1 MKMVKWFLLLNKRL
15 YKKITFV
22 LIMLLIPT
30 LVFGYSSLAQ
40 EESGVMT
47 IALAQ
52 QGDDPMAKQIMQ
64 DLKDGTNLIRYVFC
78 DSPESAEKMVNDGK
92 AEAAW
97 IFADDLENRIY
108 RFVNRPSRTT
118 AFVQIIEQEST
129 IPMKLSREKISGT
142 VFGYC
147 SRTFYLK
154 YIRENVPEMQDI
166 SDEALL
172 AYYDDFATNVDL
184 FEFSYLEGEGGAEAA
199 EEANYLLSPVRG
211 LLATVIIL
219 GGLAAAMYFVHD
231 DRCGTFSLVP
241 QGKRP
246 LVEFTCLS
254 IAVLNLSA
262 IALTSLMIMGVS
274 VSVGRELLLAACY
287 GIMATL
293 FCMTMRRVLGSIT
306 AIGTAMPLL
315 AVVMLVVSPVFFDLG
330 PLRTLQYLCPPTYYI
345 NAVNSNRY
353 LLLMFGYDAILVIAY
368 YLTGK
373 LFKRK

>member
-154 YIRENVPEMQDI
+154 YIRENVPEMQDV

-241 QGKRP
+241 QGNRP
-246 LVEFTCLS
+246 LVEFT
-254 IAVLNLSA
+254 
-262 IALTSLMIMGVS
+262 
-274 VSVGRELLLAACY
+274 
-287 GIMATL
+287 
-293 FCMTMRRVLGSIT
+293 
-306 AIGTAMPLL
+306 
-315 AVVMLVVSPVFFDLG
+315 
-330 PLRTLQYLCPPTYYI
+330 
-345 NAVNSNRY
+345 
-353 LLLMFGYDAILVIAY
+353 
-368 YLTGK
+368 
-373 LFKRK
+373 

>member
-154 YIRENVPEMQDI
+154 YIRENVPEMQDV

-211 LLATVIIL
+211 LLAIVIIL
-219 GGLAAAMYFVHD
+219 GGLAAAMYFSHD

-241 QGKRP
+241 QGKRH
-246 LVEFTCLS
+246 LVEFTCQS

-262 IALTSLMIMGVS
+262 IALASLMIMGAS
-274 VSVGRELLLAACY
+274 VSVGRELLLTACY
-287 GIMATL
+287 GFMATL
-293 FCMTMRRVLGSIT
+293 FCMTMRRILGSIT

-315 AVVMLVVSPVFFDLG
+315 VVVMLVICPVFFDLG
-330 PLRTLQYLCPPTYYI
+330 PLRILQYLCPPTYYI